1 MILALKEM
9 KKEKLRFL
17 MIILVTALIAYLVYF
32 LSSLAYGL
40 AEKNKTAIEFWNAEG
55 VVLAKSANKSI
66 YGSMIDSDL
75 LNEKQNEIGINLSSA
90 TIEIEKNKELSDV
103 VFLAYDEKNE
113 EILAPLIEGRYIKND
128 DEIVISKSLQEKE
141 DLKTNDKIN
150 ITNLDKVFKIVGI
163 TEESDYN
170 TAPLVYIDR
179 KTASVPMMMFG
190 KEIPQNAEIS
200 EKFTALII
208 QDKKDIEELDDSL
221 EFIPL
226 DEFIDQI
233 PGYKAQVLTFGLMII
248 SLSLIAA
255 IIIGIFMY
263 ILTMQKKSIFAV
275 LKIQGYK
282 NSYITSS
289 VILQSVLVL
298 SIGFTLG
305 FVLTIIS
312 KYFLPN
318 TVPFALYW
326 PLLAGVSLFSL
337 FCSLFGSLF
346 SARSILKIDPLE
358 AL

>member
-1 MILALKEM
+1 M
-9 KKEKLRFL
+9 
-17 MIILVTALIAYLVYF
+17 
-32 LSSLAYGL
+32 
-40 AEKNKTAIEFWNAEG
+40 
-55 VVLAKSANKSI
+55 
-66 YGSMIDSDL
+66 
-75 LNEKQNEIGINLSSA
+75 
-90 TIEIEKNKELSDV
+90 
-103 VFLAYDEKNE
+103 
-113 EILAPLIEGRYIKND
+113 
-128 DEIVISKSLQEKE
+128 
-141 DLKTNDKIN
+141 
-150 ITNLDKVFKIVGI
+150 
-163 TEESDYN
+163 
-170 TAPLVYIDR
+170 
-179 KTASVPMMMFG
+179 
-190 KEIPQNAEIS
+190 
-200 EKFTALII
+200 
-208 QDKKDIEELDDSL
+208 

-326 PLLAGVSLFSL
+326 PLLVGVSLFSL